1 MPSLTTIDQI
11 GRFLAD
17 HNLATLRAAL
27 GTDTLTLQ
35 QLANEELVVLGAA
48 DEGSRLVKCL
58 QQLGNQRITLT
69 DMNPDKVNR
78 LIDCGLT
85 VAPFGAET
93 VANKHVLLATHRTLN
108 AGRAAIAAGARA
120 VTPFLHLQNL
130 YPQVFPPHCFHQ
142 GMLEDLLDNF
152 SHIRQLATQLADD
165 FSRLVLTRC
174 LQYRLLG
181 TPESFTDIV
190 DWELYLPRQLSLQD
204 YAACYVDCGAFD
216 GDSVRLHLQRY
227 ADAVNSVYAFEPD
240 PATFQ
245 ALCNKSAHEQ
255 RIHCINKGVS
265 DQPGQ
270 LQFQSNK
277 ERASGFTD
285 DGDIVVGITSLD
297 AELADVKPS
306 LLKMNIEA
314 FEPQAINGAT
324 RLIQQFQP
332 ALAISVYH
340 RPEHLYSIQQQIRAI
355 SDDRYQFYLRQHD
368 GGLVET
374 VLYAIPKTR

>member
-1 MPSLTTIDQI
+1 MPTLTTIDQI

-17 HNLATLRAAL
+17 HNLVTLRAAL
-27 GTDTLTLQ
+27 SAETLTLQ

-48 DEGSRLVKCL
+48 DEGIRLVKCL
-58 QQLGNQRITLT
+58 QQLGNQRISLT
-69 DMNPDKVNR
+69 DMDPKKVNR
-78 LIDCGLT
+78 QTDCGLR
-85 VAPFGAET
+85 VSPFGPET
-93 VANKHVLLATHRTLN
+93 IANKHVLLATHRTLN
-108 AGRAAIAAGARA
+108 AYRSATAEGARA
-120 VTPFLHLQNL
+120 VTSFLHLQNL
-130 YPQVFPPHCFHQ
+130 YPQAFPPHCFHQ
-142 GMLEDLLDNF
+142 GMLEDLLNNF
-152 SHIRQLATQLADD
+152 SYISQLATKLADD

-190 DWELYLPRQLSLQD
+190 DWELYLPRQLPLQD

-227 ADAVNSVYAFEPD
+227 ADAVKSVYAFEPD
-240 PATFQ
+240 PVTFQ
-245 ALCNKSAHEQ
+245 ALCSKSAHEM

-277 ERASGFTD
+277 ARASGFAD
-285 DGDIVVGITSLD
+285 DGDIVVDITSLD
-297 AELADVKPS
+297 AELADVTPS
-306 LLKMNIEA
+306 LIKMNIEA

-324 RLIQQFQP
+324 RLIQQYQP

-340 RPEHLYSIQQQIRAI
+340 RPEHLYSILQQIIRI
-355 SDDRYQFYLRQHD
+355 SGDSYQFYLRQHD

-374 VLYAIPKTR
+374 VLYAIPKTC

>member
-1 MPSLTTIDQI
+1 MPTLTTIDQI

-17 HNLATLRAAL
+17 HNPVTLRAVLSA
-27 GTDTLTLQ
+27 DTLSLQ
-35 QLANEELVVLGAA
+35 QLTNEEIVVLGAA
-48 DEGSRLVKCL
+48 DEGNRLVQCL
-58 QQLGNQRITLT
+58 QQLGNPRISLT
-69 DMNPDKVNR
+69 DMNPLKVNCKTE
-78 LIDCGLT
+78 CGLI
-85 VAPFGAET
+85 VSPFGPET
-93 VANKHVLLATHRTLN
+93 IANKHVLLATHRTFN
-108 AGRAAIAAGARA
+108 ASGSAKAAGARS

-142 GMLEDLLDNF
+142 GMLEDLLINF
-152 SHIRQLATQLADD
+152 SHISQVATQLADD

-190 DWELYLPRQLSLQD
+190 DWELYLPRQLPLQD

-216 GDSVRLHLQRY
+216 GDSVRLHIQRY
-227 ADAVNSVYAFEPD
+227 ADAVTRIYAFEPD
-240 PATFQ
+240 PVTFQ
-245 ALCNKSAHEQ
+245 ALCSKSAHEK

-297 AELADVKPS
+297 AELADVRPS
-306 LLKMNIEA
+306 LIKMNI
-314 FEPQAINGAT
+314 
-324 RLIQQFQP
+324 
-332 ALAISVYH
+332 
-340 RPEHLYSIQQQIRAI
+340 
-355 SDDRYQFYLRQHD
+355 
-368 GGLVET
+368 
-374 VLYAIPKTR
+374 